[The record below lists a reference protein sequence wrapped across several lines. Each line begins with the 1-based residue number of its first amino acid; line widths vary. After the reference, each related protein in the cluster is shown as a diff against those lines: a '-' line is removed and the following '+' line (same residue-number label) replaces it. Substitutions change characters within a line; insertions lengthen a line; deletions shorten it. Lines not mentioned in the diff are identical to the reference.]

1 MHGSLL
7 TRQFLRQWKVKTS
20 PVSLS
25 QSYWANKE
33 MPLGL
38 LCSGIFHRKR
48 RIRVSRDG
56 CIGLFFSWAQ
66 APGDSDSCS
75 TLTEHLSEPIL
86 PFAPPFC
93 LFSCLH
99 LCFEAFT
106 PPGGSCLE
114 SGLSPLQGIFSSL
127 MSQRGSMGCSVC
139 VPNLQPSSR

>member
-1 MHGSLL
+1 MEGKNQPRFLIPELLGQQRNASWFIMFWDFSQKEADTCFTRWMHRFVFLLGS
-7 TRQFLRQWKVKTS
+7 
-20 PVSLS
+20 
-25 QSYWANKE
+25 
-33 MPLGL
+33 G
-38 LCSGIFHRKR
+38 
-48 RIRVSRDG
+48 
-56 CIGLFFSWAQ
+56 
-66 APGDSDSCS
+66 PGDSDSCS

-106 PPGGSCLE
+106 PPGGSCHE